1 MPTIDF
7 IHFVK
12 VFGLAWSPCGSYI
25 ASVCKDG
32 KVRIFEPRA
41 IRAAIRVGSGPNG
54 VKGARVTWAL
64 DGKFLL
70 VSGFDK

>member
-1 MPTIDF
+1 
-7 IHFVK
+7 
-12 VFGLAWSPCGSYI
+12 
-25 ASVCKDG
+25 VCKDG

-41 IRAAIRVGSGPNG
+41 SRTAIRQGAGPNG